1 MSIRTEEFV
10 FFVFDFFSTDTAD
23 GTDLMLLQFD
33 HHDPFLP
40 PVINPPQFVIDDLFD
55 INSVYIDSFQ
65 KIMNYYAPTYGEDPF
80 WLSDN
85 NNLEKF
91 FLDRGYIFEKKG
103 KFTYFAVTCKQFF
116 RFEYLLVRKK
126 LSKNKCLKA
135 LRNIIYRGC

>member
-1 MSIRTEEFV
+1 MAKT
-10 FFVFDFFSTDTAD
+10 
-23 GTDLMLLQFD
+23 
-33 HHDPFLP
+33 

-126 LSKNKCLKA
+126 LSKNKYLKA

>member
-1 MSIRTEEFV
+1 MACTNGTLPHNSIFRGKH
-10 FFVFDFFSTDTAD
+10 DFELIILAKT
-23 GTDLMLLQFD
+23 
-33 HHDPFLP
+33 

-55 INSVYIDSFQ
+55 INSVYIDSFR

-91 FLDRGYIFEKKG
+91 FLDKGYIFEKKG
-103 KFTYFAVTCKQFF
+103 KITYFAVTCKQFF

-126 LSKNKCLKA
+126 FSKNRYLQRCTK
-135 LRNIIYRGC
+135 GT

>member
-1 MSIRTEEFV
+1 MACTNGTLPHNSIFRGKH
-10 FFVFDFFSTDTAD
+10 DFELIILAKT
-23 GTDLMLLQFD
+23 
-33 HHDPFLP
+33 

-116 RFEYLLVRKK
+116 RFEYLL
-126 LSKNKCLKA
+126 A
-135 LRNIIYRGC
+135 